1 MQLDRKETLTMA
13 TGKKSLNF
21 ERNLEQLESLVS
33 DMESGELSLEDSLS
47 AFEKG
52 IKLTRECQ
60 SALQKA
66 EQKVQKLIEENGQL
80 IEAEFDDPDDL
91 DLDD

>member
-1 MQLDRKETLTMA
+1 MA
-13 TGKKSLNF
+13 GSKKSLNF
-21 ERNLEQLESLVS
+21 ERNLEQLESLVN

-80 IEAEFDDPDDL
+80 IETDFDEPSDL
-91 DLDD
+91 DLDE

>member
-1 MQLDRKETLTMA
+1 MQLNRTETLTMA
-13 TGKKSLNF
+13 GSKKSLNF
-21 ERNLEQLESLVS
+21 ERNLEQLESLVN

-80 IEAEFDDPDDL
+80 IETDFDEPSDL
-91 DLDD
+91 DLDE

>member
-13 TGKKSLNF
+13 ASKKSLNF
-21 ERNLEQLESLVS
+21 ERNLEQLETLVTE
-33 DMESGELSLEDSLS
+33 MESGELSLEDSLS

-60 SALQKA
+60 SALQTA

-80 IEAEFDDPDDL
+80 IAADFEEADDIN
-91 DLDD
+91 LDD

>member
-1 MQLDRKETLTMA
+1 MQLDRKETFTMA
-13 TGKKSLNF
+13 AGKKSLNF
-21 ERNLEQLESLVS
+21 ERNLEQLETLVTE
-33 DMESGELSLEDSLS
+33 MESGELSLEDSLS

-80 IEAEFDDPDDL
+80 IEAEFDDPDSI

>member
-1 MQLDRKETLTMA
+1 MA
-13 TGKKSLNF
+13 GSKKSLNF
-21 ERNLEQLESLVS
+21 ERNLEQLEALVS

-80 IEAEFDDPDDL
+80 IEADFDDSGAADFDQ
-91 DLDD
+91 